1 MKSPNVRVTNWN
13 EANIGGSPNNII
25 TGIETE
31 DTLNVN
37 VVNNTQQTEGKAIP
51 KNLPIPSVMTN
62 TNGVMVRHLTKD
74 GVLYGS
80 MNADQ
85 RVFKS
90 IDFGLTWEANSA
102 SSVID
107 DVPNQIRKL
116 DNGSLLVITRTKH
129 AAKAFLSDNN
139 EENFTLKYEFE
150 TSVGDVFGVDVYE
163 DLIFVSGYGGIV
175 NYDKCFMSKD
185 YGKTWEIILQ
195 HPDPSISHFHD
206 IRYDPYE
213 GIIWAC
219 SGDYGIKNNIFY
231 SSDFG
236 KTWDTT
242 YDGVTE
248 GGVRATAIIPMPKC
262 VLFVSDTDGELF
274 VWRYDRLP
282 NGTQGHVIKPYKAW
296 YHRRSVSSGEPGAG
310 GKDFVGSLP
319 AITYGAD
326 SSAFFGWHCYTA
338 SSNSIPANVF
348 ATKDGYSFTP
358 IWTSKNAM
366 QANYTGSVEG
376 GVLGVFG
383 PTISGELVAAFREGD
398 GTNPI
403 NYAIKLDFPGWG

>member
-1 MKSPNVRVTNWN
+1 MKSPNTT
-13 EANIGGSPNNII
+13 I
-25 TGIETE
+25 TAI
-31 DTLNVN
+31 DTPDILNVN
-37 VVNNTQQTEGKAIP
+37 VENQLLNPIERP
-51 KNLPIPSVMTN
+51 KKLPITTSMTN

-90 IDFGLTWEANSA
+90 IDFGVTWEANSA
-102 SSVID
+102 SITID

-129 AAKAFLSDNN
+129 AAKAFLSDAN
-139 EENFTLKYEFE
+139 EANFVLKYEFQ

-163 DLIFVSGYGGIV
+163 DLIFVAGYGGTI

-185 YGKTWEIILQ
+185 SGNTWEIILQ
-195 HPDPSISHFHD
+195 HPNPTISHFHD

-219 SGDYGIKNNIFY
+219 CGDYGIKNNIFY

-236 KTWDTT
+236 KTWETT

-274 VWRYDRLP
+274 VWRYDRHP
-282 NGTQGHVIKPYKAW
+282 EGTQGHVIAPYKAW
-296 YHRRSVSSGEPGAG
+296 YHRRSVFGGAPGTPG

-338 SSNSIPANVF
+338 SSNALPANVF
-348 ATKDGYSFTP
+348 ATRDGYSFTP
-358 IWTSKNAM
+358 IWTSKNLM

-376 GVLGVFG
+376 GILGVFG
-383 PTISGELVAAFREGD
+383 PTTTGELVAAFREGD

-403 NYAIKLDFPGWG
+403 NYAIKMDFPGWS